1 MMVSGMN
8 SEGVFFI
15 YNYVVDNVL
24 LENGGYLDINVY
36 GSVNKTII
44 KDKGIMLVL
53 INVKVDVIWI
63 DNGGVMDVV
72 GNVINIIIN
81 GGI

>member
-1 MMVSGMN
+1 MSGTN

-53 INVKVDVIWI
+53 INVKVDAIRI

-72 GNVINIIIN
+72 GNAINIIIN

>member
-1 MMVSGMN
+1 MVINVIQYDGVILKININGMMVSGMN

-36 GSVNKTII
+36 GLVNKMII

-53 INVKVDVIWI
+53 INVKVDVI
-63 DNGGVMDVV
+63 
-72 GNVINIIIN
+72 
-81 GGI
+81 

>member
-36 GSVNKTII
+36 GLVNKMII